1 MQNLALQLKEEI
13 IGVVYASTT
22 RTDLVES
29 YVIDLGRLWR
39 VPEKRLISSSCC
51 SLNRLSTHTYTSP
64 SAWRLRMLFRSPASH
79 AFGYRRIL
87 EVEPMRPIYE
97 HSPTKGM
104 FLCAAR
110 DFSSLCA
117 DNIEC
122 PIAPSARSMIPMTLR
137 ITSF

>member
-39 VPEKRLISSSCC
+39 VPGAAYFVQLLQLKPSVDPHIYFAFRLEIED
-51 SLNRLSTHTYTSP
+51 
-64 SAWRLRMLFRSPASH
+64 
-79 AFGYRRIL
+79 AFPITRVPNAFVYRRIL
-87 EVEPMRPIYE
+87 EVEPMRPIYR
-97 HSPTKGM
+97 TFANQGNI
-104 FLCAAR
+104 LCAAR
-110 DFSSLCA
+110 DFAVCA
-117 DNIEC
+117 PQIEC